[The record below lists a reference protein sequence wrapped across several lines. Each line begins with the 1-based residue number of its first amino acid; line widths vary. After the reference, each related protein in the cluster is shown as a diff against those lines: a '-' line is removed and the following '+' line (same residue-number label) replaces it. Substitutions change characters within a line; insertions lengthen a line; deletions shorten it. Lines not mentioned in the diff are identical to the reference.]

1 MDELYILSQLKY
13 HIQKLEEKISKKE
26 DNSKNKTG
34 VKPELSTRFLNR
46 MRTIY

>member
-13 HIQKLEEKISKKE
+13 HIQKLEEKINKKE
-26 DNSKNKTG
+26 EISKNKTI
-34 VKPELSTRFLNR
+34 VKPELSSRFIDR